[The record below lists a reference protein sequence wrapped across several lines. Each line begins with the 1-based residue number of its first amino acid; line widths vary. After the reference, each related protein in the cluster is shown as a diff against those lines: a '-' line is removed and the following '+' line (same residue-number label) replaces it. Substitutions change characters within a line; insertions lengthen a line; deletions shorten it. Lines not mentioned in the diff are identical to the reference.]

1 MKAPRLP
8 SPFRNVRHAPRN
20 FTFRSSHVDGRA
32 MRWRDRKEALEA
44 EAGGEAANDAPRKLR
59 FRQSAGPGIDRESR
73 YTGSTFCTSTRYV
86 EELRDSVGSF
96 VRCLARIAVG
106 RNHGLCQR
114 IFASP
119 RTMNTATETLIQ
131 RLPEH
136 VANQIAAGEVVQRP
150 AQWSR
155 S

>member
-73 YTGSTFCTSTRYV
+73 IQAARSARRRAMVRSFAILLVLLYAAWRGLLWV
-86 EELRDSVGSF
+86 ETTD
-96 VRCLARIAVG
+96 
-106 RNHGLCQR
+106 
-114 IFASP
+114 FAK
-119 RTMNTATETLIQ
+119 EYL
-131 RLPEH
+131 LPP
-136 VANQIAAGEVVQRP
+136 GP
-150 AQWSR
+150 
-155 S
+155 